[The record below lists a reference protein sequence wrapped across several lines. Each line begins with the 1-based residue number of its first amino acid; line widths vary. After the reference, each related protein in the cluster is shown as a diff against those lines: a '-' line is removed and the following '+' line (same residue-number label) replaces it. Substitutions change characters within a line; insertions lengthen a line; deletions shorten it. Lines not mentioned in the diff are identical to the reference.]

1 MKLAYQD
8 NTPIQDANG
17 VVIVKHGFSHNQDE
31 YNRTEYPVP
40 RNGILELSFYPPV
53 DENVYTLGIET
64 QYQDLVEWFSTINRA
79 QSPSNSFIQVVLK
92 TENPKVNEE
101 ISIQVNSTAP
111 LDSYTYEVMGRGN
124 LIVARTVQAGNQMQ
138 VFISYCSF
146 IRALVNWIA
155 QISFRCDRSHA
166 FRFQVTAA
174 MAPVARVVVYY
185 VRADGEIVADALNFD
200 VEGTFQN
207 FVRDS
212 FTLFWNFSPIWSL
225 IIFQVEIQVAPDSVE
240 PGKAV
245 DIVVKAKP
253 NSYVGILGVDQ
264 SVLLLKTGNDISRV
278 WRRFFFSNQ
287 KCEWHS
293 R

>member
-17 VVIVKHGFSHNQDE
+17 FVIVKHGFSHNQDE

-40 RNGILELSFYPPV
+40 RNGILELNFYPPV

-92 TENPKVNEE
+92 TDNPKVNEE
-101 ISIQVNSTAP
+101 IAIEINSTAP

-124 LIVARTVQAGNQMQ
+124 LIVARTVQAGNQRY
-138 VFISYCSF
+138 F
-146 IRALVNWIA
+146 LVYNLNNWLLINWG
-155 QISFRCDRSHA
+155 SRSHT
-166 FRFQVTAA
+166 FRFQATAN

-185 VRADGEIVADALNFD
+185 VRADGEVVADALNFD

-207 FVRDS
+207 FVINLKLMLLNQR
-212 FTLFWNFSPIWSL
+212 LMIFS
-225 IIFQVEIQVAPDSVE
+225 
-240 PGKAV
+240 
-245 DIVVKAKP
+245 
-253 NSYVGILGVDQ
+253 
-264 SVLLLKTGNDISRV
+264 TGGNPSGTGFR
-278 WRRFFFSNQ
+278 WT
-287 KCEWHS
+287 W
-293 R
+293 

>member
-40 RNGILELSFYPPV
+40 RNGILELNFYPPV

-79 QSPSNSFIQVVLK
+79 QSPSNSFIQVILK

-101 ISIQVNSTAP
+101 IAIEVNSTAP
-111 LDSYTYEVMGRGN
+111 LDSYIYEVMGRGN
-124 LIVARTVQAGNQMQ
+124 LVVARTVQAGNQRYS
-138 VFISYCSF
+138 VFF
-146 IRALVNWIA
+146 FLVKWIVVA
-155 QISFRCDRSHA
+155 KFVCDRSHT
-166 FRFQVTAA
+166 FRFQATAA

-185 VRADGEIVADALNFD
+185 VRADGEVVADALNFD

-207 FVRDS
+207 FVPFH
-212 FTLFWNFSPIWSL
+212 FTHF
-225 IIFQVEIQVAPDSVE
+225 
-240 PGKAV
+240 
-245 DIVVKAKP
+245 
-253 NSYVGILGVDQ
+253 IL
-264 SVLLLKTGNDISRV
+264 N
-278 WRRFFFSNQ
+278 
-287 KCEWHS
+287 
-293 R
+293 